1 MRSPTLTLA
10 GRPPLAVTGT
20 FEFGDQR
27 HFFELNYSAKN
38 LTDEG
43 GGGSVVDKAAR
54 AIRSNEFDPLLSQ
67 QAKTSLSDNHIA
79 SEPVGCFDDDRS
91 NVVACNPFE
100 SRRKAGSAVDSITT
114 GNGRVI
120 EPIDDCDPS
129 ALGKALNGLPLWL
142 FAVLVGADA
151 SLRRKFVNNLSPPSF
166 LSSFLPCVMD
176 LSAPYPLPFIEIK

>member
-43 GGGSVVDKAAR
+43 GGGSIVDKAAR

-142 FAVLVGADA
+142 FAVLAVPTFVEEEV
-151 SLRRKFVNNLSPPSF
+151 RK
-166 LSSFLPCVMD
+166 
-176 LSAPYPLPFIEIK
+176 